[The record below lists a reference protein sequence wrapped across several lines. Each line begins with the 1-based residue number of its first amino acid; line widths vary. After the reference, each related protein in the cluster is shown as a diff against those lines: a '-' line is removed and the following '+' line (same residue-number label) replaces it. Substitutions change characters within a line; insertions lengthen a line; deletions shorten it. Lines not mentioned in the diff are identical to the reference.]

1 MKKILLLLL
10 SLIILCLGAIY
21 GILFTNYGN
30 NLIAS
35 YIENKVNEGQ
45 ENVKLKVNDF
55 KLSFK
60 TINFDAKINDDSIIN
75 ITGDFDIFKQ
85 NVDLKYDIKINDLKT
100 LKNLTKQDLKGPFST
115 NGVFKGDKHEA
126 VVQGTSD
133 IALSKTKY
141 YVNLVDFE
149 AKNIHIDLQ
158 GAKIEELLN
167 LLDKPIY
174 AKGDLNISADIKNI
188 DISNL
193 DGAIVAN
200 ISKGKINNEVVNK
213 EFSQTLQTAINF
225 DGDINASLL
234 GKIVEVKSELVTSLA
249 DIFINKTIIDLEK
262 NKTTSDYKID
272 VKNLNKL
279 EGIIGKKI
287 NGEFITTGNIV
298 SENSI
303 TLVDGTSNI
312 LESDASYNF
321 KIKDSNVQNINFK
334 IENAKLEKLFHMLN
348 EPVYAKGNLLIQG
361 DIKNAKLDKLDG
373 LIISKVSQAKI
384 VNEVVNTVFKHEI
397 KDVINVDL
405 QVDTSLVP
413 NQAISKA
420 LVKSNIMNLSV
431 DNGIFDFKEA
441 SFNSDYL
448 LKIPSLDKLK
458 DFTKTKVRGALDI
471 KGELQNKNNS
481 LMINGNSKIV
491 GGDLNFNLKND
502 DFSAN
507 MNNIS
512 TKELTHMFYQ
522 PEIFY
527 SKGDFKIDYN
537 LLVKKGT
544 LNGKLLNGHFL
555 ANDFSNLINQL
566 SKFDLTKEVYQTVD
580 INSDINQ
587 SVLTSS
593 INMKSINTQID
604 VNNSVLDLEN
614 STIDARLDAKIK
626 TSSFAVN
633 INGNTSNPKISLDAR
648 DLIKEQLEKQLEKKK
663 DKIEEKLNKVLGG
676 TAEDDKAKE
685 LIKNLKSIF

>member
-413 NQAISKA
+413 NQAVSKA

-522 PEIFY
+522 PEIFD

-676 TAEDDKAKE
+676 TPEDDKAKE

>member
-85 NVDLKYDIKINDLKT
+85 TVDLKYDIKINDLKT

-133 IALSKTKY
+133 FALSKTKY

-413 NQAISKA
+413 NQAVSKA

-522 PEIFY
+522 PEIFD

>member
-10 SLIILCLGAIY
+10 SLIILCLGVIY

-303 TLVDGTSNI
+303 ILVDGTSNI

-413 NQAISKA
+413 NQAVSKA

-522 PEIFY
+522 PEIFD

>member
-10 SLIILCLGAIY
+10 SLIILCLGVIY

-522 PEIFY
+522 PEIFD

>member
-405 QVDTSLVP
+405 QIDTSLVP
-413 NQAISKA
+413 NQAVSKA

-522 PEIFY
+522 PEIFD

>member
-21 GILFTNYGN
+21 GVLFTNYGN

-85 NVDLKYDIKINDLKT
+85 NVDLKYDIKINDLRT
-100 LKNLTKQDLKGPFST
+100 LKNLTNQDFKGPFST

-126 VVQGTSD
+126 VVQGVSD

-149 AKNIHIDLQ
+149 AKNIHVDLQ

-193 DGAIVAN
+193 NGAITAN

-303 TLVDGTSNI
+303 ILVDGTSNI

-413 NQAISKA
+413 NQAVSKA

-522 PEIFY
+522 PEIFD

-676 TAEDDKAKE
+676 TPEDDKAKE

>member
-1 MKKILLLLL
+1 MEYLK
-10 SLIILCLGAIY
+10 AI
-21 GILFTNYGN
+21 N
-30 NLIAS
+30 
-35 YIENKVNEGQ
+35 
-45 ENVKLKVNDF
+45 
-55 KLSFK
+55 
-60 TINFDAKINDDSIIN
+60 
-75 ITGDFDIFKQ
+75 
-85 NVDLKYDIKINDLKT
+85 
-100 LKNLTKQDLKGPFST
+100 TKQL
-115 NGVFKGDKHEA
+115 
-126 VVQGTSD
+126 VQGTSD

-413 NQAISKA
+413 NQAVSKA

-522 PEIFY
+522 PEIFD